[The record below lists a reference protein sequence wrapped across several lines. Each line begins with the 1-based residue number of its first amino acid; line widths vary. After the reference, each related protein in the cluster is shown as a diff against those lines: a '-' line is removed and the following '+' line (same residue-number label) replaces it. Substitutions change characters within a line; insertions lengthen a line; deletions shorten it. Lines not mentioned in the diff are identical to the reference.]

1 MYLTLLRNR
10 NFLLLW
16 LAQIHSTLASH
27 LFNIGVMVTIFAQ
40 TGSALQAAGV
50 LVGRTLPHV
59 LLGPVAG
66 ALVDRYPRKQV
77 LITMEVLRALLV
89 GFSFF
94 LVGEAGANV
103 WVIYAVVAGLAVTD
117 SFYKPAQM
125 SLIPTLVEKPQ
136 LVHANSLVHSTN
148 YGVMGIGYAIGG
160 LMILYWG
167 LTVMIVINLGL
178 FLVAALMVL
187 QLSIVR
193 PVEEAGGKKAPM
205 PLLRSVTQGIDYLR
219 GHDLARALITMEF
232 LEHWSHGLWTSAM
245 MLAFTT
251 QGLRVSEIYWGYQ
264 SALYFGGSLVGAGL
278 AVGFAAKL
286 GKRPGWVIIVNAFL
300 MAFLTAVYALSPNV
314 WFALVVS
321 MLFGP
326 PMAIRDVAQDSLL
339 QSTVEGSVLGR
350 VYATRQTLAMFA
362 FMLSGIGLAW
372 LADMIPV
379 RQVYLIGAAL
389 YFVTAFYALS
399 RQSMRLARLKTAP
412 PNANSV
418 LEAAT

>member
-16 LAQIHSTLASH
+16 LAQINSTLASH

-77 LITMEVLRALLV
+77 LISMEILRVALV
-89 GFSFF
+89 AFSFF
-94 LVGEAGANV
+94 LAGDAEANV
-103 WVIYAVVAGLAVTD
+103 WAIYAVVAGLAVTD
-117 SFYKPAQM
+117 AFYKPAQM
-125 SLIPTLVEKPQ
+125 SLIPALVEKPQ

-148 YGVMGIGYAIGG
+148 YGVMGIGYAVGG
-160 LMILYWG
+160 LMILYLG
-167 LTVMIVINLGL
+167 LLPMIVINLVL
-178 FLVAALMVL
+178 FLVAALLVSQLRMVH
-187 QLSIVR
+187 
-193 PVEEAGGKKAPM
+193 PVEEIGSKKRPV
-205 PLLRSVTQGIDYLR
+205 PLLRSVAHGLDYLR
-219 GHDLARALITMEF
+219 GHDLARSLITMEF
-232 LEHWSHGLWTSAM
+232 LEHWPHGLWTSAM

-251 QGLRVSEIYWGYQ
+251 QGLRVSEVYWGYQ

-278 AVGFAAKL
+278 AVGFATKL
-286 GKRPGWVIIVNAFL
+286 GRRAGWVIIVNAFL
-300 MAFLTAVYALSPNV
+300 MALLTAGYALSPTV
-314 WFALVVS
+314 WFALVIS
-321 MLFGP
+321 LLFGP

-372 LADMIPV
+372 LADLMPV
-379 RQVYLIGAAL
+379 RQVYLIGTVL
-389 YFVTAFYALS
+389 YFATAFYALS
-399 RQSMRLARLKTAP
+399 RHSMRQARLKTAP
-412 PNANSV
+412 PNLSIA
-418 LEAAT
+418 